1 MVEKNKINGY
11 NIPYEFILEHSDEG
25 AVLLHENI
33 IVYMNQKGAEILG
46 AESPEE
52 LLGIN
57 LAYFMTPDT
66 YTLDGETFV
75 VNQEWRME
83 KQYLTIPIQDVLGSK
98 KMIKYYMSRFEAEG
112 KKLTFA
118 VFRDETPYIYQD
130 AQISKFMQAVDS
142 NPIQIV
148 ITDLEGNIE
157 YVTSPSSIPW
167 GMELKK
173 LLDKTQGCI
182 TQVLKILFFI
192 NICGIL

>member
-1 MVEKNKINGY
+1 
-11 NIPYEFILEHSDEG
+11 
-25 AVLLHENI
+25 
-33 IVYMNQKGAEILG
+33 MNQKGAEILG

-142 NPIQIV
+142 NP
-148 ITDLEGNIE
+148 
-157 YVTSPSSIPW
+157 S
-167 GMELKK
+167 K
-173 LLDKTQGCI
+173 L
-182 TQVLKILFFI
+182 
-192 NICGIL
+192 